1 MPWHTITAMSSC
13 PHANPIADSPDG
25 VLHHRVELAGLGMT
39 SQPTSARVV
48 RTWVI
53 EATDPDPVGTIE
65 HLIEAFPR
73 QSQSARAAGWLVML
87 SYELGR
93 VIEPKAQGLGAS
105 PTEPGVSRAFPLA
118 VVQRWEACSHPNSGQ
133 TGSYRI
139 GALGSSMGRDRY
151 IAAVERTQAYI
162 RSGDLYQANIAH
174 HLQGSFSGCASAC
187 FADLIR
193 VAEPR
198 LGSMMIFEHRGIRHA
213 IGSISPELFLSY
225 DPSTRIIRTEPMKG
239 TRPIESD
246 KAELYDSIKDRAE
259 LDMITDLMRN
269 DLGRVCTLG
278 SVKVVDS
285 RKIEAHRSGVLQA
298 SSAIE
303 GRLADGVGFGQ
314 IIGATFPP
322 GSVTGAPKVRAMQIL
337 DELEGRARDS
347 YCGAMVVLDDR
358 GAFKGSV
365 SIRTT
370 HIWGEID
377 PDAPSLIRNGRF
389 VYPVGAGVV
398 ADSDPASEWGETL
411 TKAAILGRAL
421 GAELAC

>member
-1 MPWHTITAMSSC
+1 MTSC
-13 PHANPIADSPDG
+13 PRANPIPIPPG
-25 VLHHRVELAGLGMT
+25 PNLYHPVQLAGLGIAHPQT
-39 SQPTSARVV
+39 HARAVQ
-48 RTWVI
+48 TWII
-53 EATDPDPVGTIE
+53 EQSETDPMGTIE
-65 HLIEAFPR
+65 RLIEAYPVAEP
-73 QSQSARAAGWLVML
+73 SADAGWLMML

-93 VIEPKAQGLGAS
+93 VIEPKAQSTHAS
-105 PTEPGVSRAFPLA
+105 PIEPDALQAFPLA
-118 VVQRWEACSHPNSGQ
+118 VVQRWEACQACNSGQ
-133 TGSYRI
+133 AGEYRV
-139 GALGSSMGRDRY
+139 GAIGSSMGRARY
-151 IAAVERTQAYI
+151 IAAAERTQAYI
-162 RSGDLYQANIAH
+162 RAGDLYQANIAH

-193 VAEPR
+193 VAEPK

-285 RKIEAHRSGVLQA
+285 RKIEAHQSGVLQA

-365 SIRTT
+365 SIRTA

-377 PDAPSLIRNGRF
+377 PDAPDLIRNGQF

-398 ADSDPASEWGETL
+398 ADSDPASEWAETL
-411 TKAAILGRAL
+411 MKAAILGKAL
-421 GAELAC
+421 GIEPVG